1 MGGMVQRTPR
11 TPSLRPGVRRALAA
25 VAVLYLAGVALVV
38 LWPSPVD
45 RPEAGTIR
53 AVFVWLHAHGLPR
66 WLGYAQLEWSSN
78 VAFFIP
84 FGLFAVL
91 LGARPWAALLA
102 GVAASAA
109 AETAQALFLPERTA
123 SLMDILANGLG
134 TFVGAL
140 IAVLVQRRR
149 PAPVPEPASEGGP
162 TAS

>member
-134 TFVGAL
+134 TFVGAAV
-140 IAVLVQRRR
+140 AVLVQRRR
-149 PAPVPEPASEGGP
+149 PAPVPASEGGP